1 MNRPAFFLATV
12 FTLLLTGL
20 VLGRTGWFRA
30 RLDRADVH
38 GHVKAHDSLTSD
50 AAWRWR
56 HGQATHW
63 RACLL
68 QR

>member
-1 MNRPAFFLATV
+1 MKPSGLVLATV
-12 FTLLLTGL
+12 FTLLLTGI
-20 VLGRTGWFRA
+20 VLSQTSWRNPPSPSLHDHARA
-30 RLDRADVH
+30 RDPFA
-38 GHVKAHDSLTSD
+38 GE

-56 HGQATHW
+56 HCQPTHW